1 MVVSLNR
8 FFPEVKEFSHTKIN
22 CSKPFIPN
30 FEDKGWT
37 SILYIEKG
45 NFEIRY
51 ETGEILAPKGGTFY
65 YHPPLSL
72 KYQTYDKTITPY
84 SMFRLA
90 LDLSP
95 KKSSNLSSSFLEK
108 EIISQLPSRPFFR
121 KAPALLV
128 ASFKTIIEENEQK
141 NHGWVV
147 QIENSIRQI
156 LISAIRTANDN
167 EQEQDT
173 EITHWLV
180 EKVDQLL
187 DDNKE
192 FMGPIEDL
200 FEQLG
205 VKRSR
210 GYDIFHQ
217 ATGINPKEYII
228 RKKIELAKQMLL
240 QNRDITTI
248 AFDLGFSSSQS
259 FATVFKK
266 LTCVTPSIYKQKHQL
281 TNSKL

>member
-1 MVVSLNR
+1 M
-8 FFPEVKEFSHTKIN
+8 
-22 CSKPFIPN
+22 
-30 FEDKGWT
+30 
-37 SILYIEKG
+37 
-45 NFEIRY
+45 
-51 ETGEILAPKGGTFY
+51 
-65 YHPPLSL
+65 
-72 KYQTYDKTITPY
+72 
-84 SMFRLA
+84 
-90 LDLSP
+90 
-95 KKSSNLSSSFLEK
+95 
-108 EIISQLPSRPFFR
+108 
-121 KAPALLV
+121 
-128 ASFKTIIEENEQK
+128 
-141 NHGWVV
+141 V